1 VESIFLVK
9 VVAANAV
16 TNLVESYISLLPT
29 PSVSLSI
36 LGYQWRSG
44 WSEMLAKHT
53 MAVMFSKAGK
63 KMEYVFTSMN
73 ISSAPSTRY
82 VLNNAKLSRGGVKI
96 SSATGRGI
104 KSRNSAR
111 GLMQRMLSLLKET
124 RYVFTFF
131 QTVNRQRDSENGRP
145 RQDGINDRL
154 RRCCQQHRFS

>member
-1 VESIFLVK
+1 
-9 VVAANAV
+9 
-16 TNLVESYISLLPT
+16 
-29 PSVSLSI
+29 
-36 LGYQWRSG
+36 
-44 WSEMLAKHT
+44 MLAKHT

-63 KMEYVFTSMN
+63 KMESVFTSMN
-73 ISSAPSTRY
+73 ISSAPSIRY

-111 GLMQRMLSLLKET
+111 GLMQRMLSLLKEI